1 MTIDFDYLI
10 LVPGVSHSYFGH
22 DNWEKYAP
30 GLKTITDALKIRER
44 ILLSFERAEMTQDAA
59 KQKGVSHLCCR
70 WRRPHR
76 GRDGGS
82 DRRKIGCKT

>member
-22 DNWEKYAP
+22 DKWEKYAP

-59 KQKGVSHLCCR
+59 KRKVYLTFVVVGAGPTGVEMA
-70 WRRPHR
+70 
-76 GRDGGS
+76 GAIAE
-82 DRRKIGCKT
+82 K